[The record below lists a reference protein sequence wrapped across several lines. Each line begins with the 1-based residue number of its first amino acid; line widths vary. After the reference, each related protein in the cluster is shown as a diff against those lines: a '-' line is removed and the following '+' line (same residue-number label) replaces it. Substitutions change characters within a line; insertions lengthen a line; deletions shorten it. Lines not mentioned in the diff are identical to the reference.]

1 MTEEKMIFLRKLKYI
16 IMYTERISELTH
28 KFFDGTCS
36 EQEKQELALWIKA
49 NPDELLA
56 QVLEKEWDGFE
67 SEIKMPA
74 YVSERILGKI
84 IASKTAV
91 TEDDIFEEEQPRR
104 YLWPQIAAAAILILS
119 FGLYWWSKQDQSQVA
134 RQPVPAVQLADI
146 APGGNKAILT
156 LGDGSSIVL
165 DGAKNGN
172 LTSQGS
178 TNVTKSKKGELI
190 YNASGATDQ
199 AVVFNTVAT
208 PKGGQYHIVLSD
220 GSKVWLNA
228 ASSLRFPTSF
238 TGKER
243 KVEITGEVYFEIAHN
258 EKMPF
263 IVRANDTEI
272 AVLGTH
278 FNVMAYADE
287 KVMKTTLL
295 EGSVKVSKA
304 GKSAMLSPG
313 QQARI
318 NRISDHIRLV
328 DDVDTDKEMA
338 WKNGYFQ
345 FQDDNL
351 ENIMRQISRWYDVD
365 VTYEG
370 NPGKETFTGRLPR
383 NGNVSK
389 VFKILSLSGVKFR
402 IEGKSIIVTP

>member
-1 MTEEKMIFLRKLKYI
+1 MQ
-16 IMYTERISELTH
+16 TERISYLVK

-36 EQEKQELALWIKA
+36 PDEKQELAIWIKQ
-49 NPDELLA
+49 NPDQALSEE
-56 QVLEKEWDGFE
+56 LEKEWNVFE
-67 SEIKMPA
+67 SDLKMPVA
-74 YVSERILGKI
+74 VSERILNNI
-84 IASKTAV
+84 LPASAEISLDETSEADRS
-91 TEDDIFEEEQPRR
+91 TRL
-104 YLWPQIAAAAILILS
+104 LWSKIAAAAVLILS
-119 FGLYWWSKQDQSQVA
+119 LGLYWWSGRDHSPVAQQSAPVVQVTD
-134 RQPVPAVQLADI
+134 LS
-146 APGGNKAILT
+146 PGGNKAVLT

-165 DGAKNGN
+165 DSAKNGS
-172 LTSQGS
+172 LTSQGN

-190 YNASGATDQ
+190 YSASPETDK
-199 AVVFNTVAT
+199 AVVFNTVTT
-208 PKGGQYHIVLSD
+208 PKGGQYHIVLPD

-228 ASSLRFPTSF
+228 ASSLRFPTAF

-243 KVEITGEVYFEIAHN
+243 KVEITGEVYFEVARN

-263 IVRANDTEI
+263 IVKASETEI

-287 KVMKTTLL
+287 KILKTTLL
-295 EGSVKVSKA
+295 EGSVKVSRG
-304 GKSAMLSPG
+304 GKSAMLNPG

-318 NRISDHIRLV
+318 KGVSDNIRV
-328 DDVDTDKEMA
+328 IDDIDTDKEMA

-351 ENIMRQISRWYDVD
+351 ENIMRQISRWYDVE
-365 VTYEG
+365 VRYEG

>member
-1 MTEEKMIFLRKLKYI
+1 MQTEG
-16 IMYTERISELTH
+16 ISYLV
-28 KFFDGTCS
+28 KKIFDGTCS
-36 EQEKQELALWIKA
+36 PDEKQELAIWIKQ
-49 NPDELLA
+49 NPDQALSEEL
-56 QVLEKEWDGFE
+56 EREWNVFE
-67 SEIKMPA
+67 SDIKMPVA
-74 YVSERILGKI
+74 VSERILNNI
-84 IASKTAV
+84 LPASTEISLDE
-91 TEDDIFEEEQPRR
+91 TLEDDRSTRP
-104 YLWPQIAAAAILILS
+104 LWSKIAAAAVLILS
-119 FGLYWWSKQDQSQVA
+119 LGLYWWSERDHSPVAQQSA
-134 RQPVPAVQLADI
+134 PAVQVTDLS
-146 APGGNKAILT
+146 PGGNKAVLT

-165 DGAKNGN
+165 DSAKNGS
-172 LTSQGS
+172 LASQGN
-178 TNVTKSKKGELI
+178 TNVTKSKKGELV
-190 YNASGATDQ
+190 YSASPDTDK
-199 AVVFNTVAT
+199 AAVFNTVTT
-208 PKGGQYHIVLSD
+208 PKGGQYHIVLPD

-228 ASSLRFPTSF
+228 ASSLRFPTAF

-243 KVEITGEVYFEIAHN
+243 KVEITGEVYFEVAHN

-263 IVRANDTEI
+263 IVKASETEI

-287 KVMKTTLL
+287 KILKTTLL
-295 EGSVKVSKA
+295 EGSVKVSRA
-304 GKSAMLSPG
+304 GKSAMLNPG

-318 NRISDHIRLV
+318 KGISDNIRVV
-328 DDVDTDKEMA
+328 DDIDTEKEMA

-365 VTYEG
+365 VRYEG

-402 IEGKSIIVTP
+402 IEGTSIIVTP